1 MLTTFSRLADL
12 PAHDV
17 CIVGA
22 GPVGLATA
30 LACEDAGFSVLL
42 LESGEASPEP
52 FAAGLTAGHAVDPQ
66 RHATPD
72 VAICRALG
80 GTSRW
85 WGGRCVPFDDID
97 FMERPQARDAI
108 WPIDHAAV
116 RAHYPAAAAFF
127 GVDPARF
134 ETAPQ
139 SAAPLE
145 GVRFDPLERWT
156 PEIDMAAR
164 HRVRL
169 ETSSRLTIVLGA
181 TVVDMAFDAGG
192 ERIAALTVAARSGRV
207 THTPSRTVLAC
218 GGLETARLLLA
229 VQRTRPDA
237 FGGSEGAL
245 GRGYMGHISGK
256 IADIVLADPKSV
268 PDHDFFL
275 DEGRVWARR
284 RLQLTAEAQLEAG
297 VLNTAFWAD
306 NPPFHRAEHRNGL
319 LSLVWLALAIPP
331 VGRLLVS
338 EGVRLAHV
346 GPGPHA
352 WGRHLWNVV
361 GSPWATAWRILAILR
376 ARLLQRPSKPGFL
389 VANDGGRYAL
399 HYHGEHAPDPDSRVR
414 LSDRV
419 DALGLPFL
427 DVDLRFTERDAESVV
442 RSHEVLDAALC
453 KAGVGRLEYRHATR
467 AERLASVA
475 EQATDG
481 FHQAGTTRMAA
492 AAAEGVVDPD
502 CRVHGVANL
511 WIAGSSVLPSSGQ
524 ANPTFVAAALAI
536 RLAKHLAGGAT
547 V

>member
-1 MLTTFSRLADL
+1 MLTTFSKLAEV
-12 PAHDV
+12 PAADV

-30 LACEDAGFSVLL
+30 LACEEAGLRVLL

-52 FAAGLTAGHAVDPQ
+52 FSAGLTAGHAVDPV

-85 WGGRCVPFDDID
+85 WGGRCVPFDDVD
-97 FMERPQARDAI
+97 FMKRPQACDVV

-116 RAHYPAAAAFF
+116 RAFYPSAAAFF
-127 GVDPARF
+127 GVEPARF
-134 ETAPQ
+134 EAPPRSTAP
-139 SAAPLE
+139 LD
-145 GVRFDPLERWT
+145 GVQFEPLERWT
-156 PEIDMAAR
+156 PDIDMGRRHHARLAA
-164 HRVRL
+164 
-169 ETSSRLTIVLGA
+169 SSRLTVVLGA
-181 TVVDMAFDAGG
+181 TVVDMDFDEDGG
-192 ERIAALTVAARSGRV
+192 RITSLTVAGQSGR
-207 THTPSRTVLAC
+207 TAIFPRRTVLAC

-229 VQRTRPDA
+229 VQRFRPTA
-237 FGGSEGAL
+237 FGGPYGAL

-256 IADIVLADPKSV
+256 IADIVLADPKSA

-275 DEGRVWARR
+275 DEGAVWVRR
-284 RLQLTAEAQLEAG
+284 RLQLTAEAQIEAG

-306 NPPFHRAEHRNGL
+306 NPPFHSAAHRSGL

-352 WGRHLWNVV
+352 WGRHLRNVI
-361 GSPWATAWRILAILR
+361 GSPWTTTWRILAILR
-376 ARLLQRPSKPGFL
+376 ARFLQWPSQPGFL
-389 VANDGGRYAL
+389 VTNDGGRYAL
-399 HYHGEHAPDPDSRVR
+399 HYHGEHAPNPNSRVR
-414 LSDRV
+414 LSDQT
-419 DALGLPFL
+419 DSLGLPFL

-442 RSHEVLDAALC
+442 RSHEVLDAALQ
-453 KAGVGRLEYRHATR
+453 KAGMGRLDYRHATR
-467 AERLASVA
+467 AERLASVV
-475 EQATDG
+475 EQAADG
-481 FHQAGTTRMAA
+481 FHQIGTARMAESSA
-492 AAAEGVVDPD
+492 DGVVDPQ

-524 ANPTFVAAALAI
+524 ANPTFVAVALAI
-536 RLAKHLAGGAT
+536 RLANHLAEEA
-547 V
+547 VA